1 MFLHSYL
8 IISET
13 EDMRPFKLSAV
24 PTAKRTRGR
33 GKLVKLGFNA
43 KEAFVQI
50 GKWY

>member
-1 MFLHSYL
+1 MFMLSYL

-13 EDMRPFKLSAV
+13 EDMRPFKLTAV
-24 PTAKRTRGR
+24 PTAKRTGGK

-43 KEAFVQI
+43 KKAFVQI